1 MGSRERRGRPSRQP
15 WIAGGLAVAAAAGFI
30 AALQWHST
38 AFHGRA
44 TASPPTPGAPGTGP
58 TLADLALP
66 ADLPALPLP
75 TTALARPALAVRVA
89 YEFAARHPEVLG
101 QLPCFCGCYKLG
113 HRSNH
118 DCFVAARD
126 EGGRVTWDAHG
137 MG

>member
-38 AFHGRA
+38 AFHGPA

-58 TLADLALP
+58 TLAYLALP

-89 YEFAARHPEVLG
+89 YEFAARHPEILG
-101 QLPCFCGCYKLG
+101 QLPCFCGCHKLG

>member
-1 MGSRERRGRPSRQP
+1 
-15 WIAGGLAVAAAAGFI
+15 VATT
-30 AALQWHST
+30 T
-38 AFHGRA
+38 A
-44 TASPPTPGAPGTGP
+44 
-58 TLADLALP
+58 DWALP

-75 TTALARPALAVRVA
+75 TTALPRPADAVRVA

-101 QLPCFCGCYKLG
+101 QLPCFCGCHKLG

-126 EGGRVTWDAHG
+126 AGGRVTWDAHG

>member
-1 MGSRERRGRPSRQP
+1 MGSRKRRGRPSRQP
-15 WIAGGLAVAAAAGFI
+15 WIVGGLAVAAAAGFI
-30 AALQWHST
+30 AAIEWHSR

-58 TLADLALP
+58 ALADLALP

-89 YEFAARHPEVLG
+89 YEFAARHSEILG
-101 QLPCFCGCYKLG
+101 QLPCFCGCHKLG

-118 DCFVAARD
+118 DCFIAARD
-126 EGGRVTWDAHG
+126 EDGRVTWDAHG